1 MYDSVIMGRVSN
13 MFFMPHIYP
22 TFGSSNAIVAGEFLR
37 HMAHHTG
44 LGRWVRGLVK
54 RFTV

>member
-54 RFTV
+54 RLTV